1 MIILELEKVEYI
13 DYGYCRI
20 STPKQNIERQERN
33 ILRVFPKAHIVKE
46 TFTGTKI
53 AGRKDWNQLYKK
65 VIKQAETKNVR
76 VSFDSVSR
84 FSRNAD
90 EGCELYEDLF
100 RRGVTLVFLQEPHIN
115 TDVYKEALQ
124 RQIDIYVNTGNTAT
138 DKFLNTIIDALNQF
152 VIDLAKE
159 QIRIAFEQSQKEV
172 DDLHQRTRD
181 GIETARLAGKQI
193 GQKQGAKLNVKKAE
207 PAKEMIKKY
216 NKDFGGQLNNEETW
230 KLIGISKM
238 TFYKYKR
245 ELLDSAEYIKTGN
258 RLT

>member
-1 MIILELEKVEYI
+1 MGYI

-20 STPKQNIERQERN
+20 STSKQNIDRQERN
-33 ILRVFPKAHIVKE
+33 ILHVFPNATIVKE
-46 TFTGTKI
+46 TYTGTKI
-53 AGRKDWNQLYKK
+53 IGRKDWNQLYKK
-65 VIKQAETKNVR
+65 IIKQAETKKVR

-100 RRGVTLVFLQEPHIN
+100 RRGITLVFLKERHID
-115 TDVYKEALQ
+115 TDVYREALQ
-124 RQIDIYVNTGNTAT
+124 RQIDIYINTGNTAT
-138 DKFLNTIIDALNQF
+138 DKLLNTIIEALNQF
-152 VIDLAKE
+152 VLDLAKQ
-159 QIRIAFEQSQKEV
+159 QIRIAFEQAEKEV
-172 DDLHQRTRD
+172 TDLHQRTKE

-193 GQKQGAKLNVKKAE
+193 GQKQGAKLNVKKAA
-207 PAKEMIKKY
+207 PAKEQIKKY

-245 ELLDSAEYIKTGN
+245 ELIEEEGQV
-258 RLT
+258 